1 MKNISKQDHDFLQ
14 GVYGKVRY
22 KEYLK
27 HEEEEVKENSR
38 KIRKER
44 IKTTAVSILVFLVL
58 EVIVKIIDIGELYT
72 IPLAL
77 LILGCFY
84 EYKEERITV

>member
-1 MKNISKQDHDFLQ
+1 MNNISKQDHDFLQ

-27 HEEEEVKENSR
+27 HEEEVVKENSR

-58 EVIVKIIDIGELYT
+58 AVIVKIVDIGELYT
-72 IPLAL
+72 IPLML